1 MGVGCSL
8 VDLAPG
14 DQEIDVGDCCE
25 DDNNCIDVDFAG
37 VENDSSYQ
45 IIPHSQLV
53 SPVVGINSWFQ
64 VENLIVF

>member
-25 DDNNCIDVDFAG
+25 DDNNYIVVGSVDVD
-37 VENDSSYQ
+37 NDSYQ
-45 IIPHSQLV
+45 IIPHS
-53 SPVVGINSWFQ
+53 
-64 VENLIVF
+64 

>member
-14 DQEIDVGDCCE
+14 DEEIDVGDYC
-25 DDNNCIDVDFAG
+25 DDYNNCNDVDFAG

-53 SPVVGINSWFQ
+53 TPVVGINSWFQ
-64 VENLIVF
+64 V

>member
-1 MGVGCSL
+1 MGAGCSL
-8 VDLAPG
+8 VDLAPS